1 MTSFYLKSYKLAA
14 IIAIALALVIA
25 FVNIRMA
32 TGILLGFIFDYLY
45 NILMSNSLTEILES
59 DNRNK
64 FMITLKIIFNLLVI
78 AIPLLLAFIFPGIF
92 NFIGVF
98 IGLVI
103 NKICFLFMNIRG

>member
-14 IIAIALALVIA
+14 IIVVVLALIMA
-25 FVNIRMA
+25 FINIKLA
-32 TGILLGFIFDYLY
+32 SGILLGFIFDYLY

-59 DNRNK
+59 ANRNK
-64 FMITLKIIFNLLVI
+64 FMITLKIIFNQLAI